1 MKVKYLTVL
10 ALAIGMLIVCAPS
23 FAHHGSAATFES
35 KTTTTKGTVVEWVWS
50 NPHCLL
56 RFDEKTDSGEVRHWV
71 VETQAPANMIDAGW
85 SKNSFKPGEEVT
97 VDIRPAKSGKFVG
110 ILNKVCS
117 PTAESYRRNEVMA
130 SVLTCTSSEWLPRN
144 LRVPNL
150 RVSPSENASCTA
162 RSHDSA

>member
-1 MKVKYLTVL
+1 VEAVSGSGPRWGDHESYVALKLNNGRLIVKVKYLTVL

-110 ILNKVCS
+110 ILNKVVFADGRILS
-117 PTAESYRRNEVMA
+117 AE
-130 SVLTCTSSEWLPRN
+130 
-144 LRVPNL
+144 
-150 RVSPSENASCTA
+150 
-162 RSHDSA
+162 RSNGVGSDLYVK